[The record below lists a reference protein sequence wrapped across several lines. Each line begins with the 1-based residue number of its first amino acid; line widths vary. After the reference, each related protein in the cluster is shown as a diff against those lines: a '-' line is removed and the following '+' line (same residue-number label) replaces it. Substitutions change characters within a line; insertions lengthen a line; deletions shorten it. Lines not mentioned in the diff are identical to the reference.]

1 MRKRHSFPTA
11 IQDIA
16 INLVFNVMGERRIN
30 RTPQEYA
37 AIAAKLAP
45 LKVLTFE
52 VNKELRWM
60 HEQSAR
66 SGVPLPQL
74 CRFQAGDERW
84 SYEDY
89 PRQIS
94 IETVRAALEISG
106 MRPSRWKRTKAL

>member
-1 MRKRHSFPTA
+1 MSKRQGFPTA

-37 AIAAKLAP
+37 TIAAKLPP

-52 VNKELRWM
+52 VNEELCWM

-74 CRFQAGDERW
+74 CRFKAGDERW

-89 PRQIS
+89 PHQIS

-106 MRPSRWKRTKAL
+106 MRPRRWKRTKAL